1 MLKQLNFLK
10 TKIAAGYIL
19 LIAVL
24 LFSVYFIYRE
34 TELLSAPDKYEQ
46 ELNQKRK
53 AINNTLALLY
63 QTETVGQS
71 LSAGQL
77 KDYPL
82 YRKAMREALVSVDSL
97 KKFASDSL
105 QNSRMDSLSVLL
117 EQKEMN
123 IISLLKTMSDSEA
136 DKLYKQNIER
146 IIKEHDSLLTQPQ
159 VKKKSVIRKNSY
171 LTKEKRKGFFKRL
184 ANVFAPSEKDSSLIV
199 NTSHEIITD
208 TLLQTYNQGD
218 SIAGIFKNIQVKISE
233 EQQQMRELVRN
244 KNNILRQNNQILNQ
258 KINQLIR
265 NFEEEELN
273 SSLTKLESQQE
284 IKQQSMRIIG
294 GIAAGAVLLAIIF
307 LIVVWRDI
315 TKSNHYRKELEVAK
329 KRAEDLLVSREKLML
344 TITHDFKAP
353 LSSIMGYTELL
364 TRLTAEERQ
373 RFYLNNMKSSSE
385 HLLRLVNDLLDFYRL
400 ESNKIDVNRI
410 AFNPKQ
416 LFDEIII
423 SFVPVAEK
431 KGLELTG
438 NIEKTANGYFTGD
451 PLLMKQIANN
461 LISNAIK
468 FTQKGEVNIAVSLE
482 RNMLRLEVSDTGMGI
497 AEEDLKKIFQEF
509 TRLQGAQGAE
519 GFGLGLSITQK
530 LVNLLGGDI
539 NIHSKYGEG
548 TTFLITLPLETVTEN
563 LEKTNTDRT
572 VNIEAIRKD
581 IRCLLIDD
589 DRIQLELT
597 ASMLKQQ
604 HILSVCCHEPETVL
618 DLLTKES
625 FTLILTDVQMP
636 ALNGFELLRQL
647 RSSGIS
653 QAEALPV
660 IAVTARSD
668 MDEAN
673 FVDKGFAGCLHKP
686 FSINELITK
695 INKVL
700 ARFPEIKI
708 QGSENSP
715 HLHFEALTAFSEDDP
730 EAAAEIMHTF
740 IVETGK
746 NKELLRQA
754 LEESNT
760 KDIAAISHKLLPL
773 FSLINAS
780 VCIEPLIWLE
790 KQKEKPVSEE
800 IKEKVR
806 LILEE
811 IDKIIEE
818 VKKQ

>member
-53 AINNTLALLY
+53 AINKTLALLY

-105 QNSRMDSLSVLL
+105 QNSRMDSLSMLL

-159 VKKKSVIRKNSY
+159 VKKKSVIRKNSF

-184 ANVFAPSEKDSSLIV
+184 ADVFIPSEKDSSITV

-315 TKSNHYRKELEVAK
+315 TKSNHYRKELEIAK
-329 KRAEDLLVSREKLML
+329 RQAEDLLVSREKLML

-373 RFYLNNMKSSSE
+373 RFYLTNMKSSSE

-400 ESNKIDVNRI
+400 ESNKIDTSRI

-438 NIEKTANGYFTGD
+438 NIEEIANGYFIGD

-468 FTQKGEVNIAVSLE
+468 FTQKGEVNIAVSLQ
-482 RNMLRLEVSDTGMGI
+482 RNILRLTVSDTGMGI

-548 TTFLITLPLETVTEN
+548 TTFLITLPLGTVTDN
-563 LEKTNTDRT
+563 LDRT
-572 VNIEAIRKD
+572 KTDKPVNIEATKKD

-597 ASMLKQQ
+597 ASMLNQQ
-604 HILSVCCHEPETVL
+604 HIFSVCCHEPETVL
-618 DLLTKES
+618 DLLTKEN

-668 MDEAN
+668 MDEVN

-686 FSINELITK
+686 FSINELITT

-700 ARFPEIKI
+700 ARFPEIKV
-708 QGSENSP
+708 QDSENNF
-715 HLHFEALTAFSEDDP
+715 HLHFKALTASSEDDP
-730 EAAAEIMHTF
+730 EAAAEIIHTF
-740 IVETGK
+740 IVETDK
-746 NKELLRQA
+746 NRGLLKQA
-754 LEESNT
+754 LEESDS
-760 KDIAAISHKLLPL
+760 KSIAAMSHKLLPL
-773 FSLINAS
+773 LSLINAS
-780 VCIEPLIWLE
+780 VCIKPLIWLE
-790 KQKEKPVSEE
+790 KQKETPVSEE
-800 IKEKVR
+800 VKEKV
-806 LILEE
+806 LFILEE

-818 VKKQ
+818 AKRQ